1 MSLFENDRYQWRET
15 YFVFFDESARPS
27 ASQFERFLKELGPNY
42 EVREVRTDDD
52 GRFESATV
60 LAPGDF
66 AAMDITYVG
75 GDEVTEQ
82 IEQMSEDL
90 GKATL
95 NAGQVEKLRK
105 IVRCNARFDI
115 YHFEQIAEEEDEAD
129 MMDPGGLL
137 IVLERLAKLC
147 SGVGLDPQSGQL
159 M

>member
-1 MSLFENDRYQWRET
+1 MSLFEDDHYQWRET
-15 YFVFFDESARPS
+15 FFVFFDERSRPS
-27 ASQFERFLKELGPNY
+27 PSQFQKFLAELGSNY

-90 GKATL
+90 GNATL

-105 IVRCNARFDI
+105 ITRCNARFDI
-115 YHFEQIAEEEDEAD
+115 YHFEQMAEEEDEAD

-147 SGVGLDPQSGQL
+147 DGVGLDPQSGQL